1 MARIPY
7 VDPDDPNLDPAI
19 RAFMVRPGA
28 ASTDVV
34 NVVRALANNGR
45 ALHALGQLSRVG
57 DQITKAQRELAWT
70 HCSAEAMWLQTLD
83 GEIELGKRRGKRGL
97 LERLDRG
104 EREQLRREKISELH
118 ALMGDEV
125 S

>member
-28 ASTDVV
+28 ASADVV

-45 ALHALGQLSRVG
+45 ALTALGQLSRVG
-57 DQITKAQRELAWT
+57 DQITKSQRELAYLT
-70 HCSAEAMWLQTLD
+70 TS
-83 GEIELGKRRGKRGL
+83 L
-97 LERLDRG
+97 LNNC
-104 EREQLRREKISELH
+104 H
-118 ALMGDEV
+118 Y
-125 S
+125 